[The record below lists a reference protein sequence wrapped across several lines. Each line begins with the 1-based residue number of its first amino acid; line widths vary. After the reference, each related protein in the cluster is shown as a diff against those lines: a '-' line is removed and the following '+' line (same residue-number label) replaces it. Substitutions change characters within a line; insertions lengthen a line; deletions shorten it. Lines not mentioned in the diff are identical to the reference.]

1 MKKYELSLKTLPSL
15 DLKHHLNDLN
25 ELKDFLIN
33 FSIDIKNTRIER
45 YIKYFQLILRDSE
58 QEVQIEEIEKIFKH
72 SPKNIFQHQIDY
84 HLYILREVHE
94 LMWILKGLKV
104 VSPLGIEKRLK
115 TIISGKDFATLD
127 SSTNSRNTQFELRIA
142 SYFCQFG
149 CRVDLSTETD
159 IIAYTQKQIYYIECK
174 RVGNQNKLE
183 ERLSEARKQLQKR
196 MPKKI
201 TNKDIYGCIAID
213 VTKVA
218 FSHNGLTFAKT
229 NEHSKD
235 IIQDKLKEIREN
247 IDIKMQ
253 NNFNNHKN
261 LCQVWLQIHIP
272 SLIQYPQMTATRFSS
287 YHCTRDYLKLKQNRG
302 FKVFKNIFETASLSG
317 DIRENEEEK
326 LEFKNSF
333 TLPKGTLI
341 SLDEDLLK
349 EYARTGNIKSKINH
363 DKIIGSIEVETTL
376 YEFHFFELIS
386 IIKEI
391 TKKEFTSFDNELD
404 TIRVTLLAKMYLARY
419 PYKE

>member
-302 FKVFKNIFETASLSG
+302 FKVFKNIF
-317 DIRENEEEK
+317 
-326 LEFKNSF
+326 
-333 TLPKGTLI
+333 
-341 SLDEDLLK
+341 
-349 EYARTGNIKSKINH
+349 
-363 DKIIGSIEVETTL
+363 
-376 YEFHFFELIS
+376 
-386 IIKEI
+386 
-391 TKKEFTSFDNELD
+391 
-404 TIRVTLLAKMYLARY
+404 
-419 PYKE
+419 